1 MGRNF
6 DIVLKNSESPWLFTE
21 EEEMKQMKRILTMT
35 LVICLLLCCFA
46 GCGKDKNPVAT
57 ITLKTGD
64 EITVYLYPD
73 KAPNTVKNFISLA
86 NSGFYDGLIF
96 HRVVEDFVMQGGDPN
111 GDGTGGPGY
120 TIEGEFAD
128 NGFKKNDIVM
138 EAGVIAMARFSSNG
152 ESSQEAYNSAGSQ
165 FFILM
170 DDEDQLQGQYA
181 AFGKVFSGL
190 NILQK
195 LSMCDV
201 NSKDKPREDIIIES
215 IRVETYGVS
224 YDEPVTT
231 PKEG

>member
-1 MGRNF
+1 MGQNF
-6 DIVLKNSESPWLFTE
+6 DIVLKNSESPRLFTE
-21 EEEMKQMKRILTMT
+21 EEEMKQIKRLLAMT
-35 LVICLLLCCFA
+35 LVLCLLLCCMS
-46 GCGKDKNPVAT
+46 GCGKTKNPVAT

-64 EITVYLYPD
+64 EITIYLYPD
-73 KAPNTVKNFISLA
+73 KAPNTVNNFISLA

-120 TIEGEFAD
+120 TIDGEFVD

-138 EAGVIAMARFSSNG
+138 EAGVIAMARFSANG
-152 ESSQEAYNSAGSQ
+152 ESSEEAYNSAGSQ

-170 DDEDQLQGQYA
+170 DDQDQLQGQYA

-201 NSKDKPREDIIIES
+201 NSQDKPREDIVIES
-215 IRVETYGVS
+215 IRVETYGVT

-231 PKEG
+231 PKED